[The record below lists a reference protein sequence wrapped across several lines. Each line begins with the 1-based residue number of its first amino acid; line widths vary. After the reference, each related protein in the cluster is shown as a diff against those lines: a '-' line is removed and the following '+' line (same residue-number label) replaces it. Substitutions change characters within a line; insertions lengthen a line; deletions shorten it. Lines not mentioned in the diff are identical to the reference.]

1 MFRDQ
6 KSGQLIFSPSDLCK
20 FWESEF
26 ASWMDRFDLEHPG
39 TLTANA
45 DDALSK
51 VLQQKG
57 YDHEESTIL
66 SLERQGRS
74 VFRIDDGQSK
84 SKAEADTLAAM
95 QRGEDVIFQAR
106 LRFTPFAGVAD
117 FLVKTPGKSKLGD
130 YHYEVWD
137 TKLAKKIKP
146 YFALQLCSY
155 SEMLEAV
162 QGIRPAHLAIVLG
175 DGTQKQL
182 KLDDFFFYFLAIK
195 EKFLT
200 FHHSFDA
207 TNRPDPEKYRTFGK
221 WEDEAKKILVEQD
234 ALSQVANLT
243 VVQVRNLKAAGI
255 NTMTELAKSTVE
267 KVPKMGAQV
276 LHSLRIQAKLQIESR
291 GKERPIYITR
301 TDNPNTGLYCLPAQ
315 SPEDVYFDIEGFPL
329 VDGGLEYL
337 WGNAYLEH
345 GQKTFRD
352 FWAHN
357 AEEEKQTFEDFIDW
371 VYARW
376 RKDPTMHVYHY
387 ANYEI
392 AVIRRL
398 MGRYST
404 KEHEVDQ
411 LLRHEVFV
419 DLYAVVRQGLYVGEP
434 RYSIK
439 NIEHL
444 YRGKREGAVTDGGAS
459 VEFYESWRSNPD
471 GKTWQDSKLLK
482 DIRDYNIDDCYS
494 TLELTSWLRTEQRK
508 NGIPLKPPK
517 TVVEPTLSTNAT
529 EARDLQTKLLE
540 KIPSHPEA
548 LILSQLIDFYRREAK
563 PKWWKFFDRQASLP
577 EDLYEDADC
586 LSGLIAYDDAEPHRG
601 KRLRR
606 VYTFDPEQ
614 DCKLNIEDKCV
625 HHGNGDLIVE
635 VGNIDYERGYIALL
649 GSLEALP
656 DTLNIIPY
664 DDFAHDILAKSVTAF
679 CQSWLEMP
687 GHLSAI
693 SDFLCRRPPRF
704 KNRVQ
709 DPNSPILDASDD
721 LLKSATDAVLDMN
734 HSFLCI
740 QGPPGTGKTYSAE
753 HIIAALVKNGMRVGI
768 ASNSHKAINNLL
780 IRAAQCC
787 TKAGIKG
794 QFVKVSRHDE
804 ADLTAT
810 GLISTAKTAR
820 NLKITNSLS
829 IIGGTAWTFAS
840 DVLENTVD
848 YLFID
853 EAGQVSIANLIAMAR
868 SAKNVVVMGDQMQLA
883 QPVQGNHPG
892 DSGKSVLDY
901 YMADHTT
908 VPETHGIFLPT
919 TYRMH
924 PDICSFISSAV
935 YESRLKSAPG
945 CEIQQIDVRS
955 SKFLKS
961 GSGIFYLSCEHEGN
975 SQASDE
981 EVAVIQNLFKDLI
994 GRSYTDKT
1002 NKKQSINP
1010 SDILVVAPYNLQVR
1024 KLQEALGPDARVGS
1038 VDKFQGQEAPIVILS
1053 MCASDASSG
1062 RGIDFLFNKNRL
1074 NVAISRAQA
1083 LAVVVGHQRLATTF
1097 TTDVE
1102 KIKMIN
1108 MFARL
1113 VR

>member
-1 MFRDQ
+1 MFREQ

-20 FWESEF
+20 YWESEF
-26 ASWMDRFDLEHPG
+26 ASWMDRYDLEHPG
-39 TLTANA
+39 TLTPNA

-66 SLERQGRS
+66 TLEAQGRS
-74 VFRIDDGQSK
+74 VFRIDDSQQK
-84 SKAEADTLAAM
+84 SKAEADTLAAIE
-95 QRGEDVIFQAR
+95 RGEDVIFQAR
-106 LRFTPFAGVAD
+106 LGLAPFAGVAD
-117 FLVKTPGKSKLGD
+117 FLVKTPGRSKLGD

-137 TKLAKKIKP
+137 TKLAKKLKP
-146 YFALQLCSY
+146 YFALQLCAY

-162 QGIRPAHLAIVLG
+162 QGTKPANVAIVLG
-175 DGTQKQL
+175 NGMHKQL
-182 KLDDFFFYFLAIK
+182 KLDDFYFYYLAIK
-195 EKFLT
+195 NKFT
-200 FHHSFDA
+200 AFHHSFDP
-207 TNRPDPEKYRTFGK
+207 TKRPDPEKYRSFGK

-234 ALSQVANLT
+234 ALSQVATLT
-243 VVQVRNLKAAGI
+243 SVQARNLKAAGI
-255 NTMTELAKSTVE
+255 KTMAELAACKLE
-267 KVPKMGAQV
+267 KIPKMGAHI
-276 LHSLRIQAKLQIESR
+276 LSSLRIQAQLQIESR
-291 GKERPIYITR
+291 GKERPAYALR
-301 TDNPNTGLYCLPAQ
+301 NDNPNTGLYCLPAE
-315 SPEDVYFDIEGFPL
+315 SIEDVYFDIEGFPL

-337 WGNAYLEH
+337 WGNAYLEN
-345 GQKTFRD
+345 GQKSFRD

-357 AEEEKQTFEDFIDW
+357 SEEEKSTFEEFIDW

-376 RKDPTMHVYHY
+376 RKDPNMHVYHY

-398 MGRYST
+398 MGRYGT
-404 KEHEVDQ
+404 REHEVDQ

-419 DLYAVVRQGLYVGEP
+419 DLYNVVRQGLYVGEP

-471 GKTWQDSKLLK
+471 GKTWEDSKILK

-494 TLELTSWLRTEQRK
+494 TLELTNWLRIEQKK
-508 NGIPLKPPK
+508 NGIPPKPTKIVADPA
-517 TVVEPTLSTNAT
+517 ENANITNI
-529 EARDLQTKLLE
+529 RDLQAKLLE
-540 KIPSHPEA
+540 KAPSHPEA

-563 PKWWKFFDRQASLP
+563 PKWWKFFDRQGSLP
-577 EDLYEDADC
+577 EDLFEDADC
-586 LSGLIAYDDAEPHRG
+586 LSGLIAYDEAEPHRG
-601 KRLRR
+601 KQLRR

-614 DCKLNIEDKCV
+614 DCKLSIGAKCV
-625 HHGNGDLIVE
+625 HHGNSELAVKVE
-635 VGNIDYERGYIALL
+635 DIDFDGGHIALI
-649 GSLEALP
+649 GSPEALP
-656 DTLNIIPY
+656 ETLSLIPK
-664 DDFAHDILAKSVTAF
+664 DEFAHDILAKSVAAY
-679 CQSWLEMP
+679 CQRWLTSPDES
-687 GHLSAI
+687 SAV
-693 SDFLCRRPPRF
+693 SDFLRRQPPRF
-704 KNRVQ
+704 KNRTQ
-709 DPNSPILDASDD
+709 DQNTSVLAANSD
-721 LLKSATDAVLDMN
+721 LPKSAVDAVLDMN
-734 HSFLCI
+734 HTFLCI
-740 QGPPGTGKTYSAE
+740 QGPPGTGKTYTAE
-753 HIIAALVKNGMRVGI
+753 HIIAALVKNGMRIGI
-768 ASNSHKAINNLL
+768 ASNSHKAVNNLL
-780 IRAAQCC
+780 IRGAQCSA
-787 TKAGIKG
+787 KQGIIG
-794 QFVKVSRHDE
+794 QFVKVCPDDE
-804 ADLTAT
+804 PELTET

-829 IIGGTAWTFAS
+829 VIGGTAWTFAS
-840 DVLENTVD
+840 DVLENNID

-883 QPVQGNHPG
+883 QPVQGTHPG
-892 DSGKSVLDY
+892 DSGKSILDY
-901 YMADHTT
+901 YMADHAT
-908 VPETHGIFLPT
+908 VPETHGIFLPV

-924 PDICSFISSAV
+924 PEICSFISSAV
-935 YESRLKSAPG
+935 YEGRLKSAQN
-945 CEIQQIDVRS
+945 CENQQIDVSS
-955 SKFLKS
+955 SKYFKS
-961 GSGIFYLSCEHEGN
+961 GSGIHYISCEHEGN

-981 EVAVIQNLFKDLI
+981 EVAVIQKLFKDLL
-994 GRSYTDKT
+994 GRTYTDKT
-1002 NKKQSINP
+1002 NQMQNIKP

-1024 KLQEALGPDARVGS
+1024 KLQEALGDDARVGS

-1083 LAVVVGHQRLATTF
+1083 LAVVVGHSQLATTF
-1097 TTDVE
+1097 TTNIE